1 MSNSTSNQELGERI
15 EQLVQQHIEASR
27 RAAQQAVERAFCRAA
42 GGPTRTRAR
51 APARVKSSSGKRRT
65 PDEMAALG
73 ERFYQAVCA
82 KPGETM
88 AVLMAEVGATARELH
103 RPMTQL
109 KRAGR
114 IRSVGTRH
122 LTRYFPMVSDTTA
135 SA

>member
-1 MSNSTSNQELGERI
+1 MSNITSNQELGDRI

-27 RAAQQAVERAFCRAA
+27 RAPQQAVERAFCRAA
-42 GGPTRTRAR
+42 GGPPRTR
-51 APARVKSSSGKRRT
+51 APARVKSSSGKRPT

-122 LTRYFPMVSDTTA
+122 LTRYFPMVSDSTA